1 MDGQRF
7 SIGDTRTPFTIQSTG
22 KPVNYAIALTELSSN
37 VVHNYVGQEP
47 SGRMFNELVLDH
59 NNKPH
64 NPMVNAGAI
73 VICSLLLNLVKVGSE
88 NGTRTFSMFF
98 PFKTNMAVSEK
109 FEWVCNYYKRMA
121 GDSYIGFNN
130 ATYLSEKEEADRNY
144 AIAYY
149 MKENK
154 CFPQKSNLQDT
165 LDFYFQV

>member
-1 MDGQRF
+1 
-7 SIGDTRTPFTIQSTG
+7 
-22 KPVNYAIALTELSSN
+22 
-37 VVHNYVGQEP
+37 
-47 SGRMFNELVLDH
+47 
-59 NNKPH
+59 
-64 NPMVNAGAI
+64 
-73 VICSLLLNLVKVGSE
+73 
-88 NGTRTFSMFF
+88 
-98 PFKTNMAVSEK
+98 MAVSEK

-165 LDFYFQV
+165 LDFYFQVRCFTRRYNCLTTNYILLAVLVGSEL